1 MKTTLIV
8 AFALL
13 ALGCGGG
20 DDTAE
25 TPLAAESDADESPD
39 DSGEPAA
46 EPPADESDGGDTD
59 SGDADAA
66 DAGAGGSNVARFT
79 VAGETFDFEW
89 EAGALTRCDTDFFGG
104 FWALASDSDGA
115 GFEAEIWP
123 DDAADP
129 TQVSRIEVKAGPDG
143 PDWTADPDK
152 TIGQTIADWPAQ
164 VDSFEINGNTATGTA
179 TFVGPFAFD
188 EEPEGVP
195 GTFEITCN
203 E

>member
-1 MKTTLIV
+1 MRTTLIV
-8 AFALL
+8 AVALL
-13 ALGCGGG
+13 AASCGG
-20 DDTAE
+20 DDDAADA
-25 TPLAAESDADESPD
+25 PPGAESDADEAPAD
-39 DSGEPAA
+39 TVEPAA
-46 EPPADESDGGDTD
+46 EPEVAGSDSDGGD
-59 SGDADAA
+59 ADEAG
-66 DAGAGGSNVARFT
+66 GAGGSNSATFT
-79 VAGETFDFEW
+79 VAGEAYDFEW
-89 EAGALTRCDTDFFGG
+89 EASALTRCDTDFFGG

-129 TQVSRIEVKAGPDG
+129 TQVSRIKVSAGDDG
-143 PDWTADPDK
+143 PDWTADPDE

-164 VDSFEINGNTATGTA
+164 VDSFEFDGNTATGSA
-179 TFVGPFAFD
+179 TFVGQFAFD